1 MKQTTRTCSTALAAA
16 ALALGGCATP
26 AAESSDA
33 DEPPTAGNRTV
44 GLTVLGDELPPL
56 DTAAIESITGL
67 KGTLFDKEPGA
78 PVFKVT
84 QGRTD
89 VPITVEGRKMEPF
102 MGFTSW
108 AAFRSG
114 EKAPVMMAGDLVVF
128 QDEVSPVM
136 DALFAHGCTVTALH
150 NHFFFDEPK
159 VYFMHIGGEGKTED
173 LSRGVR
179 AALDA
184 VKAVRAAKPDPKAS
198 TGFGGGDVPTTNSIT
213 PAPLDAI
220 LFTDG
225 KGKGAVQT
233 GMYKATIGRTVQM
246 SCGCTVGNQMGI
258 NTWAGFCG
266 TDESAAVAGDFITF
280 KGELQPVLHA
290 LRKAGIH
297 VVTIHNHMEGETPAS
312 IFLHYWGK
320 GRAENLAR
328 GVKSALDAQAKAGT
342 SAPER

>member
-1 MKQTTRTCSTALAAA
+1 MNRAARTCSIVAAA
-16 ALALGGCATP
+16 ALALGGCATS
-26 AAESSDA
+26 AAVSGDA

-44 GLTVLGDELPPL
+44 GLTVIGGELPPL
-56 DTAAIESITGL
+56 DTAAIETITGL
-67 KGTLFDKEPGA
+67 KGTLFDEEPGA

-108 AAFRSG
+108 ASFRSG
-114 EKAPVMMAGDLVVF
+114 EKAPAMMAGDLVLF

-136 DALFAHGCTVTALH
+136 DALFANGCTVTALH

-179 AALDA
+179 AALNA
-184 VKAVRAAKPDPKAS
+184 VKAVRAAQPDAKAS
-198 TGFGGGDVPTTNSIT
+198 TGFGGGEVPTTNSIN
-213 PAPLDAI
+213 PAPLDVI
-220 LFTDG
+220 LFPDG
-225 KGKGAVQT
+225 KGKGTVQA

-280 KGELQPVLHA
+280 GGELQPVLHA

-297 VVTIHNHMEGETPAS
+297 VVTIHNHMEGESPTS

-320 GRAENLAR
+320 GRAADLAR
-328 GVKSALDAQAKAGT
+328 GVKSALDAQSKAGA